1 MKVFEK
7 WSLWKAHEYW
17 PRGKTYDDSESCE
30 FEIHAHVSVPCPIQ
44 CKKRKY
50 FVLAFVKILFIE
62 GVHYYSIKHHTP
74 TLAPKQALVP
84 GHMAKAYLVDCHYTY
99 LLPSKGRRRRGE
111 KIVRI
116 SRQEMELALKA
127 SSWHRWCLRTTKSK
141 LISANMMCV
150 KLLKYFQQL
159 TCLRLEP

>member
-7 WSLWKAHEYW
+7 RRPWKAHEHW

-62 GVHYYSIKHHTP
+62 GMYQAPHTHPRTQTSTRPWPHGQGLSRWLPLHIFASIKGTGKERGEDSENFP
-74 TLAPKQALVP
+74 SRDGACIKSIFMAQMMPPYDEKQAHFGKHDVRKIIEVFP
-84 GHMAKAYLVDCHYTY
+84 AIN
-99 LLPSKGRRRRGE
+99 LP
-111 KIVRI
+111 
-116 SRQEMELALKA
+116 
-127 SSWHRWCLRTTKSK
+127 
-141 LISANMMCV
+141 
-150 KLLKYFQQL
+150 
-159 TCLRLEP
+159 